1 MSIIRDKYHDNA
13 GVMDCLLSNPAS
25 ASHPPPVKGVAKKID
40 YKYLKPLILSIDC
53 SKKELD
59 KFGDECVI

>member
-1 MSIIRDKYHDNA
+1 
-13 GVMDCLLSNPAS
+13 MDSLLSNPAS

-59 KFGDECVI
+59 NFGDECVI